1 MKNVENFIF
10 EKKAPQTSFSWNNI
24 IYEDSKYK
32 IMKLYTKDI
41 FKNSKLFKIVNDDE
55 EKNIAEIEKKKKEEE
70 SKKKLEK
77 TYNKIDKLMS
87 DIKSDTNQIKVDME
101 LDAKKREEMK
111 KKLEEDRIKKEKE
124 EKERRIKEENERK
137 EKERKEREEI
147 MRRERERII
156 NENKMRG
163 SVKEKLIKAGNNFE
177 NIKNEIKKINNEN
190 NLKKKTNYIFT
201 KIMEILPN
209 ITTEEDLDKFSK
221 EINSLFKEL
230 KDNKFKELYIY
241 TCFYIL
247 SKIKDILTS
256 SELNYY
262 DCFIKAKFI
271 KVLNN
276 KTLTYMFYQNICYYC
291 PFIIPVKDFESIF
304 IDKNTIQE
312 KKMALSNN
320 IKENCK
326 RFTTLQYLY
335 FIFLWLEPNKNLGVI
350 EDYLNNMEKFKENE
364 INYLIANSFL
374 SMINVFGNYI
384 KNNNNILMTKIKG
397 ILNKVKIGLK
407 LERKN
412 AKYSDIKSI
421 IDKINNDLENNYKQI
436 CGNNNTKFLTE
447 IIKINNK

>member
-1 MKNVENFIF
+1 
-10 EKKAPQTSFSWNNI
+10 
-24 IYEDSKYK
+24 
-32 IMKLYTKDI
+32 
-41 FKNSKLFKIVNDDE
+41 
-55 EKNIAEIEKKKKEEE
+55 
-70 SKKKLEK
+70 
-77 TYNKIDKLMS
+77 
-87 DIKSDTNQIKVDME
+87 
-101 LDAKKREEMK
+101 
-111 KKLEEDRIKKEKE
+111 
-124 EKERRIKEENERK
+124 
-137 EKERKEREEI
+137 
-147 MRRERERII
+147 
-156 NENKMRG
+156 
-163 SVKEKLIKAGNNFE
+163 
-177 NIKNEIKKINNEN
+177 
-190 NLKKKTNYIFT
+190 
-201 KIMEILPN
+201 MEILPN

-262 DCFIKAKFI
+262 DCLIKAKFI

-312 KKMALSNN
+312 KKMTLNNN

-335 FIFLWLEPNKNLGVI
+335 FIFLWLEPNKNIGVI

-384 KNNNNILMTKIKG
+384 KNNNNILMTKIKA

-412 AKYSDIKSI
+412 AKYSDVKSI
-421 IDKINNDLENNYKQI
+421 IEKINNDLDNNYKQI